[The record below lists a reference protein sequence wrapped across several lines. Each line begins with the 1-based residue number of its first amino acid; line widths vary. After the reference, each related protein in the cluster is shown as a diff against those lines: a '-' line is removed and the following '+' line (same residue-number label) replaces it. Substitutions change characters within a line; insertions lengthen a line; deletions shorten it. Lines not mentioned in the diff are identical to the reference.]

1 MVGKGN
7 RLISIIRQ
15 FFLAFFEAI
24 LNNNL
29 FLFVGLLLAFMKTR
43 KKTRNAYFDRKQF
56 LSLMM
61 KVLGGD
67 LSLYR
72 VNTTI
77 WLGPDSIFY

>member
-61 KVLGGD
+61 KVLGCD

>member
-29 FLFVGLLLAFMKTR
+29 FFIRWAL
-43 KKTRNAYFDRKQF
+43 
-56 LSLMM
+56 
-61 KVLGGD
+61 
-67 LSLYR
+67 
-72 VNTTI
+72 I
-77 WLGPDSIFY
+77 SIDEN